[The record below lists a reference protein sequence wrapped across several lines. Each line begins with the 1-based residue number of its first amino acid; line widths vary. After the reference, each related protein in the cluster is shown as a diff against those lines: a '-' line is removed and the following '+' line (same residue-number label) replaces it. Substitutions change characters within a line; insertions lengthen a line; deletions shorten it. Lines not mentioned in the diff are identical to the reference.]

1 MKYFIFY
8 FFISICISGTCQ
20 DHGFFGKKNVLS
32 INGTGAIPAI
42 NMIAEAFN
50 SSNALYT
57 SQLTQTKNYFD
68 GGFNASIIH
77 GFSNSFGFGVEYA
90 MTFGNSR
97 GPTFVE
103 YQDEFGFLNRTN
115 IIHEMLDLTTMTFM
129 PKIEFT
135 TTSSLISVGLHSEFG
150 IGYSRTKVKDRK
162 YASTLPYDLEE
173 VSISS
178 YNRDKIFNKDD
189 AYHSLTLQYGLCARV
204 PISKSFMLQCGVRY
218 SLNFNTNI
226 IGEDWSLIE
235 SKESNKGYYTSKQ
248 DMGEIISKH
257 RLFSVITGNVG
268 LAFMF

>member
-8 FFISICISGTCQ
+8 FFISLCISGTCQ

-32 INGTGAIPAI
+32 INGTGAIPLI
-42 NMIAEAFN
+42 NMIPPALN
-50 SSNALYT
+50 SNNFLYT
-57 SQLTQTKNYFD
+57 RQLTQTKNIFD
-68 GGFNASIIH
+68 GGFNVSLIH

-90 MTFGNSR
+90 MTFGNCH
-97 GPTFVE
+97 GPTFV
-103 YQDEFGFLNRTN
+103 YLQDEFGSTYRTD

-150 IGYSRTKVKDRK
+150 IGYSRTKVKDRA
-162 YASTLPYDLEE
+162 YASKFPSYVAEE
-173 VSISS
+173 IFPSFNSD
-178 YNRDKIFNKDD
+178 RIFNKDD
-189 AYHSLTLQYGLCARV
+189 AYHSFTLQYGLCARV

-218 SLNFNTNI
+218 SLNFNKNI

-235 SKESNKGYYTSKQ
+235 SNESNKGYYTSKQ